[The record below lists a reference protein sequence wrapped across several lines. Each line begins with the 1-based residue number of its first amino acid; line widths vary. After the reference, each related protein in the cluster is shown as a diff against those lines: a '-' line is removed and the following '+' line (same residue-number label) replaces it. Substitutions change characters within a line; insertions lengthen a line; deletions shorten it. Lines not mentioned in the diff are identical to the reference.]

1 MAAMQRND
9 GETKQGSDPAP
20 ALSLRDLS
28 FQLEVTAAILRS
40 LDIDQVLY
48 VVLSGVTSG
57 EGLGFNRALF
67 MLVDEGQRALRTSM
81 AIGPVGKAEAHR
93 IWEDMKAK
101 DLTLA
106 ALLASYERVRNDP
119 TAHALTQRLGHLQVP
134 MGELEELAK
143 SGAEPGSDGQAA
155 IAPMIARCLQRG
167 EPMFSD
173 TLELV
178 CDDGWEGQ
186 DPFVFRRW
194 GMVPLQTPEHDV
206 GLLVVDNAF
215 MDRSISV
222 RESTLLEALGDLTAI
237 AVEKQRLFSRMRAL
251 AEVDGLTGVA
261 NRRTYDD
268 ALGRMLTEAR
278 QTGRTVSLVLID
290 VDHFKAYN
298 DEHGHLAGDDALRN
312 VASVLQANAR
322 RSDLVARYGG
332 EEFAVVLPDAVL
344 EQALVVAH
352 KLVRAVRES
361 EFTPHGPITISAG
374 VAASEAGSLDATQ
387 LFEQADLAVYEAKR
401 AGRDQVKLSPRP
413 DART

>member
-1 MAAMQRND
+1 MTAMQWNA
-9 GETKQGSDPAP
+9 GETKQVPDGGP

-101 DLTLA
+101 DLTLP
-106 ALLASYERVRNDP
+106 ALLASYEQLRNDP
-119 TAHALTQRLGHLQVP
+119 TAHALTQRMGHLQVP
-134 MGELEELAK
+134 MGSLEELA
-143 SGAEPGSDGQAA
+143 SGCPEPDSHGQVP

-167 EPMFSD
+167 EPVFSD

-178 CDDGWEGQ
+178 CDEACDGE

-206 GLLVVDNAF
+206 GLLVVDSAF
-215 MDRSISV
+215 MDRSISM
-222 RESTLLEALGDLTAI
+222 RERTLLEALGDLTAI
-237 AVEKQRLFSRMRAL
+237 AVEKQRLFARMQAL

-261 NRRTYDD
+261 NRRTYDE

-290 VDHFKAYN
+290 VDHFKLFN
-298 DEHGHLAGDDALRN
+298 DEHGHLAGDDALRT
-312 VASVLQANAR
+312 VASVLQTNAR

-332 EEFAVVLPDAVL
+332 EEFAVVLPDAGL
-344 EQALVVAH
+344 DQALVVAR
-352 KLVRAVRES
+352 KLVQAVRES
-361 EFTPHGPITISAG
+361 KCTPHGHITISAG

-387 LFEQADLAVYEAKR
+387 LFEQADRAVYEAKR
-401 AGRDQVKLSPRP
+401 AGRNQVKLAPRP
-413 DART
+413 EPRS